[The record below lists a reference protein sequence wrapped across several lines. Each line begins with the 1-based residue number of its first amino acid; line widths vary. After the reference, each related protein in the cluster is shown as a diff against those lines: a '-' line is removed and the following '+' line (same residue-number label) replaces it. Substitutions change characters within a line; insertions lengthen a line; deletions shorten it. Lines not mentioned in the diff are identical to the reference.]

1 MTSSNPTE
9 THLIQHTSSI
19 VAPQWTEVTNVIF
32 CGGPVGAVVATLP
45 KLSSSP
51 SFYRVVLL

>member
-32 CGGPVGAVVATLP
+32 CGGPVGEGQVTSDGILCSECIR
-45 KLSSSP
+45 KG
-51 SFYRVVLL
+51 